1 MMTKQR
7 TRTDFMALTIS
18 AGAGVAEQRQDGPGR
33 NYRYTIGVQSD
44 ATGAR
49 IRFEYH
55 DSVHAYEQ
63 GTDQLNREGLLF
75 AFWAFVSDAA
85 GVDGVSFADWA
96 DGVGLSTDSMSARST
111 YDACRRSLMKFR
123 RLFHDAERFSPAFVL
138 EQLAAE
144 GIE

>member
-18 AGAGVAEQRQDGPGR
+18 AGSGVAELQEGRNDR
-33 NYRYTIGVQSD
+33 NYRYTVGVQSD

-55 DSVHAYEQ
+55 DSVHAFEQ

-75 AFWAFVSDAA
+75 AFWAFVQDAA
-85 GVDGVSFADWA
+85 GVDGVSFAEWA
-96 DGVGLSTDSMSARST
+96 DDFGYDVDSMSARLT
-111 YDACRRSLMKFR
+111 YEACRRSLVKFG